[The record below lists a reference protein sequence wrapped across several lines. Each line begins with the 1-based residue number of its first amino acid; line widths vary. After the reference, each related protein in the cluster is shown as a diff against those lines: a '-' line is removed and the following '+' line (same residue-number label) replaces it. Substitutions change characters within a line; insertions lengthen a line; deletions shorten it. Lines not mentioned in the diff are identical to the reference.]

1 MMTVLWMAA
10 VLLVLVGLAGVIMP
24 ALPGVPVVFLGL
36 LLAAWADGFQRVGWI
51 PLVILAFLTILTF
64 VVEVVV
70 TGHGARR
77 TGASGK
83 AVFGA
88 TVGTVVGIFFGIP
101 GLIAGPFI
109 GAVAGEFL
117 ATRDLARAG
126 KAGVGTWLGLAFG
139 IVVKVALVF
148 TMIGIFIAAYLL

>member
-1 MMTVLWMAA
+1 MMTILWIAV
-10 VLLVLVGLAGVIMP
+10 VLLVLVGIAGTVLP
-24 ALPGVPVVFLGL
+24 ALPGAPLVFLGL
-36 LLAAWADGFQRVGWI
+36 LLAAWADGFQRVGWV
-51 PLVILAFLTILTF
+51 PLAVLAFLTILTF

-83 AVFGA
+83 AVLGA

-117 ATRDLARAG
+117 ASRDLARAG

-139 IVVKVALVF
+139 VAAKVALVF